1 MTMSPSTEL
10 FISVV
15 VSLRLSIFIFFTLS
29 ISLLR
34 IIYPLILM
42 ILFSSS
48 LNMYFFITKYM
59 NTSCFEVLPVKG
71 NICGVSFYSLIF
83 FLGNN
88 PISKGLFACLVVLVE
103 EGTLQE
109 GCCSNY
115 GFCFVFWEYFSLVH
129 FYLDLFACFCRQ
141 KNVLGSNYKTYLPA
155 VSKYLCLR

>member
-115 GFCFVFWEYFSLVH
+115 GFCFVF
-129 FYLDLFACFCRQ
+129 
-141 KNVLGSNYKTYLPA
+141 
-155 VSKYLCLR
+155 